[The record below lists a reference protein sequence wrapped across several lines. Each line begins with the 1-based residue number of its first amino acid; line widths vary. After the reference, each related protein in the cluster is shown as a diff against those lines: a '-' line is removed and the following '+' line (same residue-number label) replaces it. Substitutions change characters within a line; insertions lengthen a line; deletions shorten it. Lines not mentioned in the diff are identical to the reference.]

1 MFVDNRRCISEKY
14 TRDDYIK
21 LNLGLSSSTYIWN
34 KAIEMMRDRII
45 GRFLN
50 PMDVLIKSD
59 VNRNG
64 FAAMALCSLLI
75 ETLYQ
80 FREGKASTPKNND
93 VHYAN
98 FLKTQMGD
106 IFTPQFAKRFYSDIR
121 CAILHSAQT
130 KKGSCLTFDTDYV
143 VKVIGSGE
151 NSVFMVNVPKM
162 FDAVVQY
169 FDGYCM
175 DLKNV
180 SNIELRENFIKKM
193 NDITKKL
200 EGTEAVDNVW
210 FAICAMEDMIIERP
224 KGKEF
229 HFNVVQDGQALKI
242 NNSNIR
248 LFKKEIEE
256 ALYVWPDVNEI
267 QECNPKNAKFII
279 PLLCRCRNIV
289 DETLRRE
296 IA

>member
-1 MFVDNRRCISEKY
+1 MFVDNRRFISEKY
-14 TRDDYIK
+14 TRDDYIS
-21 LNLGLSSSTYIWN
+21 LNLRLSSSTYIWN
-34 KAIEMMRDRII
+34 NAIEMMRDRII

-80 FREGKASTPKNND
+80 FREGKASTPKNNNI
-93 VHYAN
+93 HYAN
-98 FLKTQMGD
+98 FLKTQMGE
-106 IFTPQFAKRFYSDIR
+106 IFTPQFAKRFYEDIR

-130 KKGSCLTFDTDYV
+130 KKGSCLTFGTQYV

-151 NSVFMVNVPKM
+151 NSVFIVNVPKM
-162 FDAVVQY
+162 YDAVVQY
-169 FDGYCM
+169 FDSYCI
-175 DLKNV
+175 DLKDV
-180 SNIELRENFIKKM
+180 CNIELRENFIKKM

-200 EGTEAVDNVW
+200 DGTEAIDNVW
-210 FAICAMEDMIIERP
+210 FAICAMEDMVIERSY
-224 KGKEF
+224 GKTF
-229 HFNVVQDGQALKI
+229 YFKVVQDGQVLKI

-248 LFKKEIEE
+248 LSKKEIEE

-267 QECNPKNAKFII
+267 QERNLKNAKFII
-279 PLLCRCRNIV
+279 PLFCLCRCIV